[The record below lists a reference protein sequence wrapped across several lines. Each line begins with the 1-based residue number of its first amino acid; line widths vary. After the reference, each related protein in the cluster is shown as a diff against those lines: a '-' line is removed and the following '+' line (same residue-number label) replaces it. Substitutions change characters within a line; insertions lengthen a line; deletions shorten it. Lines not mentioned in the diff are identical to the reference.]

1 MSEGSISQEE
11 IDALLSGVDV
21 GGLGSGGSFNSAP
34 EVDIEIGRAS
44 CRERV

>member
-21 GGLGSGGSFNSAP
+21 GGIGSGGSYFAEFCKRN
-34 EVDIEIGRAS
+34 EG
-44 CRERV
+44 